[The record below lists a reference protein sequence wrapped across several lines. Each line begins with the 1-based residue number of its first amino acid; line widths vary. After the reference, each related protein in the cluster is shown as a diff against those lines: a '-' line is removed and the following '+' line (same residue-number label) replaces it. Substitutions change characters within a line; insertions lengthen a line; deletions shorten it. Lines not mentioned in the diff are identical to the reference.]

1 MAKKKSE
8 GISSDVIN
16 EDLASLLAN
25 TLNTKFKETNY
36 KVAYFLDRDADS
48 PSNITDWVST
58 GNDIAD
64 LAISN
69 RPYGGLPV
77 GRIIEIM
84 GETAAGKS
92 LLTASILAQC
102 QRKGGLSIYID
113 TENAVA
119 NDFFEM
125 LGMDLSKMIYA
136 PVETI
141 EDAFSIVETIIEKV
155 RLADKDRLVCIAID
169 SIMGATTKVEQE
181 ADYEKDGYATTKA
194 IVLSKAMR
202 KITNMIGRQKICLL
216 LTNQLRD
223 KVGVMGFGEK
233 TQTSGGKAVGFHS
246 SVRLGLYNLGMIKK
260 SDGTVVGARTRL
272 KVKKNRLGP
281 PSREVEYDIY
291 FDSGIDS
298 APSWIDE
305 LIKFKLVKKRGAYYD
320 YVDTETGEEIIFT
333 SANILAKF
341 KENPALKKQV
351 YERLC
356 EEYIMKYDPANP
368 DEELQLVTEPDGGD
382 DF

>member
-1 MAKKKSE
+1 MAKKKSD
-8 GISSDVIN
+8 GIPSDVIN

-48 PSNITDWVST
+48 PSNVTDWIST
-58 GNDIAD
+58 GNDIVD

-69 RPYGGLPV
+69 RPNGGLPV

-84 GETAAGKS
+84 GESAAGKS

-155 RLADKDRLVCIAID
+155 RQADKDRLVCIAID

-181 ADYEKDGYATTKA
+181 ADYEKDGFATTKA

-202 KITNMIGRQKICLL
+202 KITNMIGRQKICLV

-246 SVRLGLYNLGMIKK
+246 SVRLTLYNLGMIKT
-260 SDGTVVGARTRL
+260 SDGSIVGAKTKL
-272 KVKKNRLGP
+272 KIKKNRLGP

-298 APSWIDE
+298 APSWIDV
-305 LIKFKLVKKRGAYYD
+305 LVKYKLVKKRGAYYD
-320 YVDTETGEEIIFT
+320 YVDIETGEEIVFT
-333 SANILAKF
+333 SANILTKF
-341 KENPALKKQV
+341 KENPKLKKQV

-356 EEYIMKYDPANP
+356 EVYIMKYDPSNP
-368 DEELQLVTEPDGGD
+368 DEELELITSPDGGD